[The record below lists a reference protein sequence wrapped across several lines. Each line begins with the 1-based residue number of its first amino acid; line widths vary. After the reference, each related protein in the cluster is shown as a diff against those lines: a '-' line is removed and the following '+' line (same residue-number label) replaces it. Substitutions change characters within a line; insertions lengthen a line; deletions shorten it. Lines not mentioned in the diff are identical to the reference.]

1 MINPNDYNLIVCV
14 NDQIDDSVAQK
25 INKSVESIPEALIVR
40 THSSGAEA
48 SFLLLGISYCAVKI
62 CEGFL
67 SKIGEMVAEKTLGD
81 LMGTIKEGQKEPFII
96 TAGGIIKGETYGFSL
111 HHSIIFEL
119 NDGSTLKC
127 LFKADWNMSEFNKAV
142 IIFNRELRKYKKN
155 EKNQISNIQKTHLPY
170 AGFQLITVDLENE
183 TIIHVKI

>member
-1 MINPNDYNLIVCV
+1 MINPNNYNLIVCV

-67 SKIGEMVAEKTLGD
+67 SKIGEMVAEKT
-81 LMGTIKEGQKEPFII
+81 
-96 TAGGIIKGETYGFSL
+96 
-111 HHSIIFEL
+111 
-119 NDGSTLKC
+119 
-127 LFKADWNMSEFNKAV
+127 
-142 IIFNRELRKYKKN
+142 
-155 EKNQISNIQKTHLPY
+155 
-170 AGFQLITVDLENE
+170 
-183 TIIHVKI
+183 